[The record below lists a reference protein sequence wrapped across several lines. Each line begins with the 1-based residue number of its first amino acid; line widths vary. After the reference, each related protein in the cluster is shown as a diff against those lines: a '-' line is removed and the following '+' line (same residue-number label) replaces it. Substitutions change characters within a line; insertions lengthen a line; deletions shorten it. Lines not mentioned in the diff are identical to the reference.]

1 MFSSGSQSCFCSGE
15 SGNPRLFIIVLKQLF
30 FGTSSQK
37 PVCGSTNKY
46 RKNLG
51 NESRMLHGGLIADL
65 IVLEI
70 GRVFENV
77 TYSLAEYHKAADR
90 SLGESESLVG
100 QTIWAAY

>member
-1 MFSSGSQSCFCSGE
+1 MENKSETNSEGFLLKKIKISHSLLFSSGSQSCFCLGE

-37 PVCGSTNKY
+37 TVFGSTNKY

-70 GRVFENV
+70 GHVFENV
-77 TYSLAEYHKAADR
+77 TYS
-90 SLGESESLVG
+90 
-100 QTIWAAY
+100 